1 MTQSLREENKKLDQ
15 ELENLEKDYLVKVN
29 QLLIMAQMVNETY

>member
-15 ELENLEKDYLVKVN
+15 ELENLEKEYLVKVN
-29 QLLIMAQMVNETY
+29 QLLIMAQMVILL